1 MNSVKNISLKG
12 KMELFFKQRG
22 PILEDWKHTFYLW
35 KSTPLA
41 MIGTVKYLCFYVLPS
56 LHHY

>member
-1 MNSVKNISLKG
+1 MKLLNTVKNIGQKE
-12 KMELFFKQRG
+12 KMKIFFKQRE

-41 MIGTVKYLCFYVLPS
+41 MIGTVI
-56 LHHY
+56 